1 VVGRL
6 RGAAEAD
13 NDRERTGIGG
23 AMTRDKVRNHPAD
36 GKCGVGGAIGLTVG
50 VGIALALLWV
60 VGALDWATGITTA
73 LSVVGVSLL
82 SVLVGQLRWPMT
94 AAGKQHAR
102 PTVTDDEIDG
112 LRVTIPSVGDRRML
126 VMYAMAAGV
135 WPFLL
140 LGMIQKGAAPGIG
153 SDVTAVLLGS
163 MIALVPLLVAG
174 TIAIYLWQY
183 AARDVVQLDDNVLT
197 LRRELGPW
205 SVSRTFDLAEVRD
218 VRHDPLVPSPFRTY
232 HPRDLGIGGVIAF
245 DAGGKTHRFGLDLSE
260 ADAQNLIALIRPR
273 CKGGSKEH

>member
-1 VVGRL
+1 
-6 RGAAEAD
+6 
-13 NDRERTGIGG
+13 
-23 AMTRDKVRNHPAD
+23 MTQEKVQSHPAD
-36 GKCGVGGAIGLTVG
+36 GKCSVGGVIGPVVG
-50 VGIALALLWV
+50 VGIGLALVWV
-60 VGALDWATGITTA
+60 ASALDRATGVTTA
-73 LSVVGVSLL
+73 LSVVGGSLL
-82 SVLVGQLRWPMT
+82 SVHVSRLRWPMT

-102 PTVTDDEIDG
+102 PTVIDDDIDG

-126 VMYAMAAGV
+126 VMYTIGAGA
-135 WPFLL
+135 WEFLL
-140 LGMIQKGAAPGIG
+140 FAMVQKGPSPGIRL
-153 SDVTAVLLGS
+153 DVAAVLLGS
-163 MIALVPLLVAG
+163 MIVIVLLLVTG

-183 AARDVVQLDDNVLT
+183 GANDFVRLDDNVLT